1 MSDTV
6 LEVKHLSKEFQGKS
20 GMIHAV
26 NDINFKVKKGEIFG
40 FLGANGAGKSTTIK
54 MVTSQLLPTGG
65 TILYDGE
72 DLTRDT
78 ISVRKKIG
86 VVAQH
91 NNLERRLTA
100 EENLYFFGR
109 YFGMSKKEIKERR
122 GLYQFLCKTVLA

>member
-86 VVAQH
+86 VVA
-91 NNLERRLTA
+91 NV
-100 EENLYFFGR
+100 
-109 YFGMSKKEIKERR
+109 IK
-122 GLYQFLCKTVLA
+122 LI